1 MTAEQYRRISA
12 PFRGKRW
19 ARALRLVDRVLS
31 ALCYVTYP
39 VCLLLLALGQDAR
52 LRAAIAVPG
61 VSFVVISLFRR
72 FYHAPRPY
80 ELLDIEP
87 VIYKE
92 TAGKS
97 FPSRHVFSAFVI
109 AMTYLWLCPG
119 LGIVFLMFG
128 AALAVCRVIGGVHF
142 PRDVLAGAAMGVLS
156 GVIGYWVIY

>member
-12 PFRGKRW
+12 PFRGKRQ
-19 ARALRLVDRVLS
+19 AKALRLADRGLT

-39 VCLLLLALGQDAR
+39 ICLLLLALR
-52 LRAAIAVPG
+52 LDERLLAAIVVPG
-61 VSFVVISLFRR
+61 ISFVVISLFRQ
-72 FYHAPRPY
+72 FYPAPRPY

-109 AMTYLWLCPG
+109 AMTYLWLCPPAG
-119 LGIVFLMFG
+119 IAFLLLGT
-128 AALAVCRVIGGVHF
+128 ALALCRVIGGVHF
-142 PRDVLAGAAMGVLS
+142 PRDVLAGAVMGVLS
-156 GVIGYWVIY
+156 GIIGYWLIY

>member
-12 PFRGKRW
+12 PFRGKRR
-19 ARALRLVDRVLS
+19 ARALRLVDRALS

-61 VSFVVISLFRR
+61 VSFVVISLFRH

-87 VIYKE
+87 AIYKE